1 MTQTRRLVILTRGE
15 PSYYLIPG
23 IKKNKHKRLKII
35 IYSFYLPSPA
45 PFLISI
51 NGMCDGQ

>member
-23 IKKNKHKRLKII
+23 GKKNKHKKLKNI
-35 IYSFYLPSPA
+35 IYSFYLPSPV